1 MPTLTSQKCCKAYI
15 KHVNLIFI
23 KTSCIAHSFPTQEVF
38 VVDPATGNVTVT
50 KSLDRTVA
58 TEVTLA
64 VTVTDVS
71 ATPPQVCKCVFVCVG
86 EYM

>member
-1 MPTLTSQKCCKAYI
+1 M
-15 KHVNLIFI
+15 
-23 KTSCIAHSFPTQEVF
+23 
-38 VVDPATGNVTVT
+38 VDPATGSVTVT

-71 ATPPQVCKCVFVCVG
+71 ATPPQVCIYLIAFT
-86 EYM
+86 

>member
-1 MPTLTSQKCCKAYI
+1 M
-15 KHVNLIFI
+15 
-23 KTSCIAHSFPTQEVF
+23 
-38 VVDPATGNVTVT
+38 VDPATGNVTVA

-71 ATPPQVCKCVFVCVG
+71 ATPPQVCICVCVFT
-86 EYM
+86 